1 MNLELLCASLMQLNN
16 YELSHIL
23 LYAVLILNECNV
35 KSYKTRFIILVLLIT
50 DMIVVLSHGS
60 IREVS
65 K

>member
-1 MNLELLCASLMQLNN
+1 MNLELLCASLLQLNN

-23 LYAVLILNECNV
+23 FYAVLILNECNV